1 MADKDRLTEQI
12 KFLTEMLR
20 LAWLSL
26 LAVGSGT
33 VGLLL
38 SELDVRRSLYAAAGV
53 VVGALFLA
61 FIGLLIR
68 RIRIAIDKL
77 TEV

>member
-53 VVGALFLA
+53 VVVALFLA

-68 RIRIAIDKL
+68 RIRTAIDKL

>member
-53 VVGALFLA
+53 VVVALFLA

>member
-1 MADKDRLTEQI
+1 
-12 KFLTEMLR
+12 MLR

-38 SELDVRRSLYAAAGV
+38 GELDARRSAFALAGV
-53 VVGALFLA
+53 AGVAFFLA
-61 FIGLLIR
+61 FIVHLIR
-68 RIRIAIDKL
+68 RIRTVIDKL

>member
-1 MADKDRLTEQI
+1 MAEKDRLTERI
-12 KFLTEMLR
+12 KFMTEMLR

-26 LAVGSGT
+26 LAIGSGT

-38 SELDVRRSLYAAAGV
+38 GELNARRSLFAAAGV
-53 VVGALFLA
+53 LGVAFFLIYVGH
-61 FIGLLIR
+61 LIR
-68 RIRIAIDKL
+68 QIQTSIEKL

>member
-1 MADKDRLTEQI
+1 MAEKDKLTEQI
-12 KFLTEMLR
+12 KFSTEMLR
-20 LAWLSL
+20 LTWLSL

-38 SELDVRRSLYAAAGV
+38 GELEARRFYFAAVGIGV
-53 VVGALFLA
+53 MVLFAVFIAHLA
-61 FIGLLIR
+61 R
-68 RIRIAIDKL
+68 RIKSNIKQL